1 MCSRLAAELPKK
13 SVVHGDRRLLN
24 LLCTISKKLTPVST
38 VKPYGHSLNA
48 GGAPAQFIQ
57 VCQALHNHTQ
67 FHVKLDG
74 VLSQNYETDRG
85 LKEGC
90 PSSPPL
96 FNLYHQAV
104 LNDFRARRKRSAATA
119 GLTPGLEWKIFVD
132 GKLTRRRT
140 AFQAHTN
147 SKTHIFGDLEFA
159 DDTATIATETEFPM
173 ADHLLEQTFTDW
185 GEKLNRSKTETLI
198 LKPGTPPAQ
207 RCDPPQ
213 QHNAVRHVGGII
225 SDTGSQ
231 WKDTIHRCIQARRR
245 IKEIAKAWSTGTER
259 GRGQTS
265 RVGLLARLRVMRS
278 IILPTLTSFGRTRT
292 WTKGRIEAL
301 QTVQNYA
308 LQRVF
313 GLDRLALHELH
324 ITNEQLHKA
333 ALWPPI
339 RTVLMRQ
346 TMRWLGHICRMQL
359 HRLPKMALFGTW
371 IQNTSNPIRTHNQL
385 IWLSQTLSAADI
397 HPLDF
402 FRLAQNLD
410 VTKWEHLITRAVPL
424 SRRPRAAA
432 RQLNR
437 WRHHHP
443 LPDNSQIRLRRTRNT
458 WHKPA
463 SQVSVNACPVCS
475 EQFPKLQALQHHYLQ
490 HHAITDP
497 AITTFSSFQ

>member
-1 MCSRLAAELPKK
+1 M
-13 SVVHGDRRLLN
+13 
-24 LLCTISKKLTPVST
+24 
-38 VKPYGHSLNA
+38 
-48 GGAPAQFIQ
+48 
-57 VCQALHNHTQ
+57 
-67 FHVKLDG
+67 
-74 VLSQNYETDRG
+74 
-85 LKEGC
+85 
-90 PSSPPL
+90 
-96 FNLYHQAV
+96 
-104 LNDFRARRKRSAATA
+104 LNDFRSRRKRSAATA

-245 IKEIAKAWSTGTER
+245 IKEIAKACSTGTER

-292 WTKGRIEAL
+292 WTKAQIEAL

-359 HRLPKMALFGTW
+359 HRLPKMDYSVPGYRTHPTPSEPTTNSSGLARLWQLQIFILLTSSDSPKTW
-371 IQNTSNPIRTHNQL
+371 MSPNGNTSSSEHSP
-385 IWLSQTLSAADI
+385 S
-397 HPLDF
+397 
-402 FRLAQNLD
+402 LASP
-410 VTKWEHLITRAVPL
+410 W
-424 SRRPRAAA
+424 
-432 RQLNR
+432 
-437 WRHHHP
+437 P
-443 LPDNSQIRLRRTRNT
+443 LPDNST
-458 WHKPA
+458 A
-463 SQVSVNACPVCS
+463 GV
-475 EQFPKLQALQHHYLQ
+475 
-490 HHAITDP
+490 
-497 AITTFSSFQ
+497 ITTPSPTTAKSGSAAPETHGTNPQVRFQ